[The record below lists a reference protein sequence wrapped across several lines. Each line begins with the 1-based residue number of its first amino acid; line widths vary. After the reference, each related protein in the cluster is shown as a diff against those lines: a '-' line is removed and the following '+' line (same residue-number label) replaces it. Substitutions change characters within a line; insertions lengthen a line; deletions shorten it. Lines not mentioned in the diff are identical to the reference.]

1 MRESLRAKLF
11 CALLGLVASAASHSQ
26 SLPSKPLRV
35 ILSDGAGGPLDR
47 LTRALGVRLSE
58 KLRQPVIVE
67 NRPGAAGMIGMEA
80 CSKAPNDGHTFCG
93 FAVAQLSVTPNLQ
106 KVAVDPLRD
115 ITPVSPLARSTGV
128 IYVNPKLAVGDIKE
142 LLALAKARPGALTY
156 ASFGNGTIPHILME
170 WIKRETGTNL
180 LHVPF
185 RDAPSAMNAVIGGTV
200 DVGYFALGSALPQIK
215 ARRVK
220 PLAVIASGRTAS
232 LPEVPTLK
240 ESGLNF
246 FLETWFGLFAPK
258 DTPATLREALAAEV
272 AQVLAEPEFKG
283 TQVDAQ
289 AMEVFTLAPTDF
301 AAFLK
306 NEKDKVSRFIQA
318 TGISAD

>member
-1 MRESLRAKLF
+1 MRANPKSHLL
-11 CALLGLVASAASHSQ
+11 CALLALAASVGAQ
-26 SLPSKPLRV
+26 AQALPSKPLRV
-35 ILSDGAGGPLDR
+35 ILSDGAGGPMDR

-80 CSKAPNDGHTFCG
+80 CSKAPNDGLTFCG

-115 ITPVSPLARSTGV
+115 IAPISPIARSAGV
-128 IYVNPKLAVGDIKE
+128 LYVNPKLPANDMKG

-156 ASFGNGTIPHILME
+156 ASFGNGTIPHLLLE
-170 WIKRETGTNL
+170 WIKRETGTDL

-200 DVGYFALGSALPQIK
+200 DVGYFALGSAMPQIK
-215 ARRVK
+215 AQRIK
-220 PLAVIASGRTAS
+220 PIAVIASNRAPG
-232 LPEVPTLK
+232 LPEVATLK

-258 DTPATLREALAAEV
+258 DTPTALREALAAEV
-272 AQVLAEPEFKG
+272 VQVLGEPEFRS
-283 TQVDAQ
+283 TQLDAQ
-289 AMEVFTLAPTDF
+289 AMEAFTLPPAEF
-301 AAFLK
+301 AAFLRT
-306 NEKDKVSRFIQA
+306 EKDKVSRFIQA

>member
-1 MRESLRAKLF
+1 MRANPKSHLL
-11 CALLGLVASAASHSQ
+11 CALLALAASVGAQ
-26 SLPSKPLRV
+26 AQALPSKPLRV
-35 ILSDGAGGPLDR
+35 ILSDGAGGPMDR

-80 CSKAPNDGHTFCG
+80 CSKAPNDGLTFCG

-115 ITPVSPLARSTGV
+115 IAPISPIARSAGV
-128 IYVNPKLAVGDIKE
+128 LYVNPKLPANDMKG

-156 ASFGNGTIPHILME
+156 ASFGNGTIPHLLLE
-170 WIKRETGTNL
+170 WIKRETGTDL

-200 DVGYFALGSALPQIK
+200 DVGYFALGSAMPQIK
-215 ARRVK
+215 AQRIK
-220 PLAVIASGRTAS
+220 PIAVIAGNRAPG
-232 LPEVPTLK
+232 LPEVATLK

-258 DTPATLREALAAEV
+258 DTPAALREALAAEV
-272 AQVLAEPEFKG
+272 VQVLGEPEFRS
-283 TQVDAQ
+283 TQLDAQ
-289 AMEVFTLAPTDF
+289 AMEVFTLPPAEF
-301 AAFLK
+301 AAFLRT
-306 NEKDKVSRFIQA
+306 EKDKVSRFIQA

>member
-1 MRESLRAKLF
+1 MKANLRSKLF
-11 CALLGLVASAASHSQ
+11 CALLGLVASAVCQAQ
-26 SLPSKPLRV
+26 ALPSKPLRV
-35 ILSDGAGGPLDR
+35 ILSDGAGGPMDR

-80 CSKAPNDGHTFCG
+80 CSKAPNDGQTFCG

-106 KVAVDPLRD
+106 KVPIDPLRD
-115 ITPVSPLARSTGV
+115 ITPVSPLARSAGV
-128 IYVNPKLAVGDIKE
+128 IYVNPKLAASDMKE

-170 WIKRETGTNL
+170 WIKRETGTDL

-215 ARRVK
+215 ARRIK
-220 PLAVIASGRTAS
+220 PVAVIASGRSTS

-240 ESGLNF
+240 ESGMNF

-258 DTPATLREALAAEV
+258 DTPAALRDALAAEV
-272 AQVLAEPEFKG
+272 VQVLGEPEFKS
-283 TQVDAQ
+283 TQLDSQ
-289 AMEVFTLAPTDF
+289 SMEVFTLSPADF
-301 AAFLK
+301 ASFLRT
-306 NEKDKVSRFIQA
+306 EKDKVSRFIQA